1 MRVNPEILCSSRREE
16 AHSSFRK
23 NIRASSRRLLR
34 VFESTLAAF
43 LLVVFGALAGD
54 SKAADA
60 SFARADQIA
69 TAAEALRPKLIET
82 RRDFHMHPELSN
94 REERTA
100 RVVADR
106 LRALGFDE
114 VKTNVARH
122 GVVALLKGSRPGAVV
137 ALRADMDALP
147 INETIEVPYKSLVPG
162 VKHACGHD
170 VHTTI
175 ELGVAEILSKMRGQ
189 IQGTV
194 KFLFQPA
201 EEGPPADEEGGA
213 TLMIKE
219 GALDNPRPLAI
230 FGLHTT
236 PETETGK
243 IGFRAGP
250 AQAAFDTFTITIHGK
265 TSYAAWPHKGVDTI
279 LVGAECV
286 TALQTIKSRRIDTF
300 EPVIITV
307 GTFHGGKSPHTIPA
321 EVVITGT
328 VRTFTPDVRKQIE
341 ELVRQTLGGVTAAYG
356 ATFGLEYKPG
366 SMVVFND
373 PKLVEESLPSI
384 RRAAGATNVF
394 EFPMRMGAEDFSYYQ
409 QVIPGFFLRLGSGNK
424 SKGITAESH
433 TPEFDVDEECLVIGV
448 KVMANLALDFL
459 DRHAK

>member
-1 MRVNPEILCSSRREE
+1 
-16 AHSSFRK
+16 
-23 NIRASSRRLLR
+23 
-34 VFESTLAAF
+34 
-43 LLVVFGALAGD
+43 
-54 SKAADA
+54 
-60 SFARADQIA
+60 
-69 TAAEALRPKLIET
+69 
-82 RRDFHMHPELSN
+82 MHPELSN

>member
-1 MRVNPEILCSSRREE
+1 
-16 AHSSFRK
+16 
-23 NIRASSRRLLR
+23 
-34 VFESTLAAF
+34 
-43 LLVVFGALAGD
+43 
-54 SKAADA
+54 
-60 SFARADQIA
+60 
-69 TAAEALRPKLIET
+69 
-82 RRDFHMHPELSN
+82 MHPELSN
-94 REERTA
+94 REERTS
-100 RVVADR
+100 RVVAEK

-114 VKTNVARH
+114 VKTNIARH
-122 GVVALLKGSRPGAVV
+122 GVVALLKGSKPGAVV

-147 INETIEVPYKSLVPG
+147 INETIDVPYKSLVPG

-175 ELGVAEILSKMRGQ
+175 ELGVAEILSQMRGQ

-201 EEGPPADEEGGA
+201 EEGPPGDEEGGA

-250 AQAAFDTFTITIHGK
+250 AQAAYDTFTITIHGK

-300 EPVIITV
+300 EPVIITI
-307 GTFHGGKSPHTIPA
+307 GTFHGGKSPHTISA
-321 EVVITGT
+321 EVVIQGT

-341 ELVRQTLGGVTAAYG
+341 QLVRQTLAGVTAAYG
-356 ATFGLEYKPG
+356 ATFDLDYKAG

-373 PKLVEESLPSI
+373 PKLVGDSLPSI
-384 RRAAGATNVF
+384 RRAVGATNVF
-394 EFPMRMGAEDFSYYQ
+394 EFPMRMGAEDFSYYE
-409 QVIPGFFLRLGSGNK
+409 QVVPGFFLRLGSGNK
-424 SKGITAESH
+424 ARGITAESH

-459 DRHAK
+459 DSHAR